1 MKISRRQL
9 RRIIKEEL
17 NIARRAR
24 ESIQQVKDVYGALDA
39 AVESWAEQRQ
49 DCKDLRGQGLRGDD
63 LVDAMLAT
71 ASAIFDKEERTMF
84 DGTWEEVRLQTDRWM
99 MNPCLNPVQKRKL
112 RKGLEDMSFE
122 DLVRRAEE
130 DDAERDRE

>member
-1 MKISRRQL
+1 
-9 RRIIKEEL
+9 
-17 NIARRAR
+17 
-24 ESIQQVKDVYGALDA
+24 
-39 AVESWAEQRQ
+39 
-49 DCKDLRGQGLRGDD
+49 
-63 LVDAMLAT
+63 
-71 ASAIFDKEERTMF
+71 MF

-130 DDAERDRE
+130 DDAERDRGVRTNEDLT